1 MLLLRQ
7 HPDTDAAL
15 QAVGSMLVRATTMMT
30 LKGGSLLTILLVLSG
45 HGHSLGLTWVYFG
58 GFFVLLVHQ
67 FGQRAGSCFVLR
79 GYTTSTFLH
88 PPCIP
93 LQRGGCYICLTCK
106 WFYSQKVESEQDGKL
121 ERQKVEY
128 GHFRFWEAIFFSSCT
143 SISGVS
149 NFYIL
154 LVIGIELWLFLI
166 LQVACKECMV
176 MVFSSV
182 ISSNLN

>member
-121 ERQKVEY
+121 ERQKLEY
-128 GHFRFWEAIFFSSCT
+128 GHFRFWEAIFFHLVLQSLVFPTFTSSQ
-143 SISGVS
+143 
-149 NFYIL
+149 L
-154 LVIGIELWLFLI
+154 LVLNYGCFLSFKWL
-166 LQVACKECMV
+166 AR
-176 MVFSSV
+176 SAW
-182 ISSNLN
+182 